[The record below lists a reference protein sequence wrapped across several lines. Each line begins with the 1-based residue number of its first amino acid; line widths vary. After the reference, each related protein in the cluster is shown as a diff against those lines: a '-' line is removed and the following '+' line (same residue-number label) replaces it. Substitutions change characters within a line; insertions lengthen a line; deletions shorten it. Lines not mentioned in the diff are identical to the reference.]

1 VDRNSV
7 VARSREQADNA
18 RAAASTVYYKGR
30 QKVLTQLQARR
41 ARQRALAAISGGTGA
56 APAPAARLLPGA
68 DNADAQ
74 RLVPSP
80 VFVLSATR
88 SGSTL
93 VRMVLD
99 SHSQICAPHEMHLRQ
114 VKVDLSHPN
123 AKIGMEACGLS
134 ERDLENLLWDRVL
147 HLMLARSGK
156 SVIVDKTPHNVR
168 NWQRILDYWP
178 EARYIFL
185 LRHPVAVADSMHRAW
200 PSEPKSQH
208 YEVTTGF
215 ARNLAAARAAL
226 PGLTVRYED
235 FVADP
240 ATGSQEIC
248 EFVGVPWEESM
259 LRYTEQSQGKYRS
272 RLGDW
277 SQTIRSGVIRPPQ
290 PLPDH
295 VPDELREA
303 CDLLG
308 Y

>member
-1 VDRNSV
+1 M
-7 VARSREQADNA
+7 
-18 RAAASTVYYKGR
+18 YYKAR
-30 QKVLTQLQARR
+30 KKIRTQLQARR
-41 ARQRALAAISGGTGA
+41 ARQRAGGGA
-56 APAPAARLLPGA
+56 APAARFLPSG
-68 DNADAQ
+68 NADSE

-93 VRMVLD
+93 IRMVLD

-123 AKIGMEACGLS
+123 AKIGMEECGLS
-134 ERDLENLLWDRVL
+134 SRDLENLLWDRVL
-147 HLMLARSGK
+147 HLMLGRAGK

-168 NWQRILDYWP
+168 DWQRMLDYWP
-178 EARYIFL
+178 DARYLFL
-185 LRHPVAVADSMHRAW
+185 LRHPVSVADSMKRAW
-200 PSEPKSQH
+200 PNTADSHH
-208 YEVTTGF
+208 YEVMTGF
-215 ARNLAAARAAL
+215 ARHLAAARAAL
-226 PGLTVRYED
+226 PGLTMRYED

-240 ATGSQEIC
+240 VASSKQIC
-248 EFVGVPWEESM
+248 EWLGLEWEESM
-259 LRYTEQSQGKYRS
+259 LRYAEQERGAYRS

-277 SQTIRSGVIRPPQ
+277 SETIKSGVIQPPK
-290 PLPDH
+290 PMPEH